1 MMNYTIIRSN
11 RKTFSLQIKNGAL
24 IVRVPQRATD
34 RAVAQFVEE
43 HEAWIEKHHSI
54 DAQKQKEAD
63 AIVPLSEEELKALT
77 AEAKRIIPRRVEFY
91 AAQLGVSYG
100 KISIRHQKT
109 RWGCCSSEGNLT
121 FNCLLLL
128 TPPEILD
135 YIVVHELCH
144 SKEMN
149 HGKAFYNEVL
159 RVFPEYHKWNRWLK
173 ENGDKLMRRMIG

>member
-1 MMNYTIIRSN
+1 
-11 RKTFSLQIKNGAL
+11 L
-24 IVRVPQRATD
+24 
-34 RAVAQFVEE
+34 
-43 HEAWIEKHHSI
+43 
-54 DAQKQKEAD
+54 
-63 AIVPLSEEELKALT
+63 
-77 AEAKRIIPRRVEFY
+77 Y

-144 SKEMN
+144 RKEMN
-149 HGKAFYNEVL
+149 HSRRFYALLDFVL
-159 RVFPEYHKWNRWLK
+159 PNHRAHQAWLK
-173 ENGDKLMRRMIG
+173 EHGHTLLAKLPK